1 MSKRDGNLRSIF
13 KDNLKDF
20 MWIPIETALTSG
32 PGIPDS
38 WYMAPTG
45 VPGWIEHKKPPH
57 KVTIEQGAIL
67 SRMVRMGGR
76 AFVALRL
83 EEEELRIYCGSVS
96 PQLAQLTYKAIREK
110 VPYLGAWTGVPAR
123 WDWVCIRQI
132 LGE

>member
-1 MSKRDGNLRSIF
+1 MSKRDGDLRSIF
-13 KDNLKDF
+13 KRNLKDF
-20 MWIPIETALTSG
+20 MWLAIESGMTG

-38 WYMAPTG
+38 WYIAPTG

-83 EEEELRIYCGSVS
+83 EEEELRLYHGSVA
-96 PQLAQLTYKAIREK
+96 PQLAQLTYQRIREG

-123 WDWVCIRQI
+123 WDWVRIRQI